1 MVVLHWPKLFD
12 GRVCPEGRPD
22 YDGYGGDGWGDNWG
36 DGEDYGRGNGDGWGY
51 GYGYGNGGSK

>member
-12 GRVCPEGRPD
+12 GQVCPEGKPAPND
-22 YDGYGGDGWGDNWG
+22 FDWGDNWG
-36 DGEDYGRGNGDGWGY
+36 DGEDYGRGNGDGSGW